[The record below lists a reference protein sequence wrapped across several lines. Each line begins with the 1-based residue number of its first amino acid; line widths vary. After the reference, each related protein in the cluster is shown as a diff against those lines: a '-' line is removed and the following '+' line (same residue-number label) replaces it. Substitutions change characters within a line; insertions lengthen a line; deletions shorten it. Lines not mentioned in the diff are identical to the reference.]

1 DTLNKED
8 GKFSHFA
15 YIKPNNRSLSSV
27 TVTGQVT
34 SGHKQNANN
43 PTVKVYKHIGSDELA
58 ESVYA
63 KLDDANKFEDVTNK
77 VNLSY
82 TGDGGYSLNFNDLDN
97 TKNYVI
103 KYEGEYNQNA
113 KDLN

>member
-1 DTLNKED
+1 DNWGVTANGRIDTLNKVD

-15 YIKPNNRSLSSV
+15 YMKPNNQSLSSV

-34 SGHKQNANN
+34 KGNKPGVNN

-97 TKNYVI
+97 TKN
-103 KYEGEYNQNA
+103 
-113 KDLN
+113 

>member
-1 DTLNKED
+1 IDTLNKEG

-15 YIKPNNRSLSSV
+15 YVKPNNQSLTSV

-34 SGHKQNANN
+34 SGYKQSANN

-63 KLDDANKFEDVTNK
+63 KLDDTSKFEDVTEK

-82 TGDGGYSLNFNDLDN
+82 TSNGGYTLNLGDLDN
-97 TKNYVI
+97 SKDYVI
-103 KYEGEYNQNA
+103 KY
-113 KDLN
+113 